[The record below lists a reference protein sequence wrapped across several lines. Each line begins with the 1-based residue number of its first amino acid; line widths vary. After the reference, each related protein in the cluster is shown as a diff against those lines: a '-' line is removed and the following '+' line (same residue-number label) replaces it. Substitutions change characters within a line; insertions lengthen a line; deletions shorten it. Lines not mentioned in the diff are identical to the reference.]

1 MIDLATLVRN
11 VPDFP
16 KLGIQFKD
24 VTTLLKSGPAFR
36 QIIDGWRIR
45 YEGLNVDAIVG
56 AEARGFI
63 FGAALAYAMEKPF
76 VPVRKPGKLPA
87 DVLTEEF
94 CLEYGTDTLQI
105 HRDALSEG
113 DRVVLVDD
121 LLATGGTMCAI
132 VNLVRRLGAQIVEA
146 AFVID
151 LPLLNG
157 RQKLEAM
164 GVSVHSLIEFM
175 VE

>member
-1 MIDLATLVRN
+1 M
-11 VPDFP
+11 PDFP
-16 KLGIQFKD
+16 KPGIQFKD

-45 YEGLNVDAIVG
+45 YEGLSVDAIVG

-164 GVSVHSLIEFM
+164 GLSVHSLIEFM